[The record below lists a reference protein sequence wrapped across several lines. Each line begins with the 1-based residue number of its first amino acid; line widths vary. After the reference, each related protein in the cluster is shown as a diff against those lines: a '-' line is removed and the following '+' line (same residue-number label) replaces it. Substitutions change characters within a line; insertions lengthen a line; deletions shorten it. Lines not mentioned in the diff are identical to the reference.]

1 MERIQRIKY
10 NKELFSKQL
19 YFDKA
24 LKFVNEEIKTQ
35 QENCSHINVV
45 LGHDKQFT
53 YRKCLF
59 CEKVMAGLR
68 EDIPTIDATN
78 YKEELYSTGATQ
90 EARTGRLNELRN
102 ILISLVTN
110 KPEITDEEIY
120 NELNQLVKK
129 K

>member
-10 NKELFSKQL
+10 NKELFDKQL

-24 LKFVNEEIKTQ
+24 LKFVNEEIKSQ
-35 QENCSHINVV
+35 QANCSHINVV
-45 LGHDKQFT
+45 LGHDKQFI
-53 YRKCLF
+53 YRKCIF
-59 CEKVMAGLR
+59 CEKVMAGVR

-90 EARTGRLNELRN
+90 EARTSRLNELRN
-102 ILISLVTN
+102 ILVSLVTD
-110 KPEITDEEIY
+110 KPEITDEEIF

>member
-10 NKELFSKQL
+10 NKELFDKQL
-19 YFDKA
+19 YFDKS
-24 LKFVNEEIKTQ
+24 LKFINEEIKSQ
-35 QENCSHINVV
+35 QANCSHMNVV

-102 ILISLVTN
+102 ILISLITD

>member
-10 NKELFSKQL
+10 NKELFDKQL
-19 YFDKA
+19 YFDKS
-24 LKFVNEEIKTQ
+24 LKFINEEIKSQ
-35 QENCSHINVV
+35 QANCSHINVV

-68 EDIPTIDATN
+68 EDIPPIDATN

-102 ILISLVTN
+102 ILISLITD

>member
-10 NKELFSKQL
+10 NKELFDKQL
-19 YFDKA
+19 YFDKS
-24 LKFVNEEIKTQ
+24 LKFINEEIKSQ
-35 QENCSHINVV
+35 QENCNHMNVV

-102 ILISLVTN
+102 ILISLITD

>member
-53 YRKCLF
+53 YRKCIF
-59 CEKVMAGLR
+59 CEKVMAGVR

-78 YKEELYSTGATQ
+78 YKEELYSTGSTQ
-90 EARTGRLNELRN
+90 EERANRLNELRN
-102 ILISLVTN
+102 LLILLIN
-110 KPEITDEEIY
+110 DNPEITDEEIF